1 MTHER
6 KFSSV
11 FRIIILFMILC
22 GFQQCRCDLEE
33 PKPLQGNLQ
42 LNPPMVETLPAEKI
56 SDTSAFCGGI
66 IRSDTG
72 IILLSG
78 GICWDTQPV
87 QELLPGHFVYMAD
100 SGRFTAPVSG
110 LKPGTRYYMKAFSIW
125 ENKGSKDTVLGNQ
138 VELKT
143 ADLCDVDGNTYES
156 VVIGAQVWMKENLKV
171 RHYRN
176 GDSIPNIKGTTAW
189 KECYIGACADYEG
202 KRDYSKVYG
211 LCYNGYILKDPRGLC
226 PTGWHIPSGEEWQ
239 TLIDH
244 LGGNE
249 IAGGKLK
256 ATGTRDRGT
265 GLWKPPNFNASNSS
279 GFTALPAG
287 HRNLDASFHEDGKS
301 AYWWTSYNDP
311 GDYHR
316 GKVRGIEFYGE
327 FVYDS
332 AEMVGNAFSIRCI
345 KD

>member
-1 MTHER
+1 MVARFFQFLMLATAL
-6 KFSSV
+6 
-11 FRIIILFMILC
+11 I
-22 GFQQCRCDLEE
+22 GFQHCSCEREDPVPARFEV
-33 PKPLQGNLQ
+33 P
-42 LNPPMVETLPAEKI
+42 LNPPLVETLPAEQI
-56 SDTSAFCGGI
+56 SDTSAICGGI

-72 IILLSG
+72 IILLEG

-87 QELLPGHFVYMAD
+87 KDLFSANFLYSAD
-100 SGRFTAPVSG
+100 SGRLSAQVSG

-138 VELKT
+138 LEFRT
-143 ADLCDVDGNTYES
+143 ADLIDADGNTYAS
-156 VVIGAQVWMKENLKV
+156 VVIGSQVWMKENLKV

-189 KECYIGACADYEG
+189 KENYHGACSDYQG

-226 PTGWHIPSGEEWQ
+226 PAGWHIPSAEEWQ

-244 LGGNE
+244 HGGND

-256 ATGTRDRGT
+256 ATGTRDKGD
-265 GLWKPPNFNASNSS
+265 GLWNPPNFNASNSY

-287 HRNLDASFHEDGKS
+287 HRNADASFHEDGKS
-301 AYWWTSYNDP
+301 AYWWTTWQEP
-311 GDYHR
+311 GNYR

-327 FVYDS
+327 FMYDS
-332 AEMVGNAFSIRCI
+332 IEMYDNAFSIRCI